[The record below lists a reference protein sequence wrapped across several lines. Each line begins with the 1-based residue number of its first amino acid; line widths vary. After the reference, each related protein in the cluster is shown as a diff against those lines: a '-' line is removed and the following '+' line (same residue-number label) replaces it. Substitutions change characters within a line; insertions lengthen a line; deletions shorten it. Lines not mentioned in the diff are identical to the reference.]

1 MMGGAGG
8 VPIVASKCA
17 QAACQDFEA
26 DLDPAVW
33 STSFS
38 GGAIKVVKDAV
49 TALHGTGSSLQL
61 HLLKNPV
68 EGAVKAFVTL
78 KTVPDAVKNGGGD
91 LYARF
96 YTYFSVSHDSR
107 HT

>member
-1 MMGGAGG
+1 MSGAGG
-8 VPIVASKCA
+8 VPVVSSKCA
-17 QAACQDFEA
+17 QSACQDFEA
-26 DLDPAVW
+26 DLDLAVW

-38 GGAIKVVKDAV
+38 GGTVKPVKDVV
-49 TALHGTGSSLQL
+49 TALHGTGSSLRL
-61 HLLKNPV
+61 HLLKNPA
-68 EGAVKAFVTL
+68 EGAVKAFLTL
-78 KTVPDAVKNGGGD
+78 KTIPETVKNGGGD